1 MVTPYDYSQTKD
13 IASRSTALLTY
24 CDLFLVTINHDR
36 LYSGLDYRDLV
47 FCYDIMHDK
56 RIRISKILTNEIE
69 W

>member
-1 MVTPYDYSQTKD
+1 MVTPYDYSQTKE

-24 CDLFLVTINHDR
+24 RGLFLVTINHDR
-36 LYSGLDYRDLV
+36 LYSGLDYRDLIS
-47 FCYDIMHDK
+47 CYDIKHDK